1 MTMIA
6 PPPRRGF
13 GCLKGC
19 LLALALIALP
29 VILVGGYGA
38 WFVWQGFRHDPTLI
52 AVGELVR
59 HDGMAQA
66 VLGDDIRI
74 TGVAGN
80 AFSFVPGIGSRSA
93 MVVSLTGSKASGTLA
108 VESHTEGGRVRIDA
122 MILSGPNGTRYD
134 LMHHGITPVPVGPTT
149 AI

>member
-1 MTMIA
+1 M
-6 PPPRRGF
+6 PSQRSGL

-19 LLALALIALP
+19 LLALGLILLP
-29 VILVGGYGA
+29 VVLVGGYGA

-59 HDGMAQA
+59 RDGMAEA

-74 TGVAGN
+74 TGVTGN

-93 MVVSLTGSKASGTLA
+93 FVVSLAGSKASGTLA
-108 VESHTEGGRVRIDA
+108 VQSHMENGRARIDA
-122 MILSGPNGTRYD
+122 MILSGPDGTRYD
-134 LMHHGITPVPVGPTT
+134 LMHHGITPMPGGTTT